1 MTHAPPQTAGE
12 GRSALTIGDLAER
25 TGVSPAVLRT
35 WEARH
40 GFPDPQRSPG
50 GHRWYRESDVDL
62 VRRVAQRQRA
72 GVRLE
77 AAIREVT
84 TLAAPSRSVYGTL
97 RAAHPEL
104 SPQRLRKSTLVALS
118 RAIEDDYLAS
128 ADVGALAGAFQQPR
142 FYRASRSRWT
152 ELRRRSRWTLAL
164 AGFTEARPQSADEP
178 AIVPL
183 ATDAPMLREWAL
195 VAETPRLGVCL
206 AAWEAPGRPA
216 PGDADRE
223 FEVVWTVDPQ
233 ATRTALRVC
242 VDVAGGSGLVT
253 APDLVADLDATPVA
267 PSADMLRAAALF
279 NRALAYAD
287 LAHRD
292 PS

>member
-1 MTHAPPQTAGE
+1 MTTAAPPTAGD
-12 GRSALTIGDLAER
+12 GPSALTIGELAER

-40 GFPDPQRSPG
+40 GFPDPRRSPG
-50 GHRWYRESDVDL
+50 GHRWYRESDVEL

-84 TLAAPSRSVYGTL
+84 TLAGPSRSVFGTL

-104 SPQRLRKSTLVALS
+104 SPQRLRKSTVLALS

-128 ADVGALAGAFQQPR
+128 ADLGVLAGAFQEPR
-142 FYRASRSRWT
+142 FYRASRSRWS
-152 ELRRRSRWTLAL
+152 ELRRRSRWALAL
-164 AGFTEARPQSADEP
+164 AGFAEPQAQSADEP
-178 AIVPL
+178 ALVPL
-183 ATDAPMLREWAL
+183 AADAPMLREWAL

-206 AAWEAPGRPA
+206 AAWEAPGQAGLR
-216 PGDADRE
+216 DEDRE
-223 FEVVWTVDPQ
+223 FEVVWTVDPE

-242 VDVAGGSGLVT
+242 VDVGAASGLAT
-253 APDLVADLDATPVA
+253 APHLVADLDATPVA
-267 PSADMLRAAALF
+267 PTADLLRAAALF
-279 NRALAYAD
+279 NRALGYAD
-287 LAHRD
+287 RAHRA